1 MRKHN
6 LSLIVTG
13 LALALLAPASL
24 ADSTQA
30 HCEMWHNGDQKK
42 EATGNCQFSQRQG
55 YVDIRLHNGSTWN
68 LSPGDKP
75 DHFRDQEG
83 HRVKRHNEDGKQVY
97 KWEHRKI
104 TVAFGGGHG
113 GSQHGGGHH
122 DQNVPGDLKDL
133 VGQPGGHAEDQLRAR
148 GYTLAGSSRSGNDVY
163 SNWKHKHG
171 GQCVS
176 VHSVNGHY
184 KSIVYAPALDCR

>member
-83 HRVKRHNEDGKQVY
+83 HRVKRHNEDAGRGQGGDEVGAAGQDR
-97 KWEHRKI
+97 ER
-104 TVAFGGGHG
+104 VGVEDEGGRGRSRPVRFGLG
-113 GSQHGGGHH
+113 
-122 DQNVPGDLKDL
+122 
-133 VGQPGGHAEDQLRAR
+133 
-148 GYTLAGSSRSGNDVY
+148 
-163 SNWKHKHG
+163 
-171 GQCVS
+171 
-176 VHSVNGHY
+176 
-184 KSIVYAPALDCR
+184 

>member
-1 MRKHN
+1 MHKLT
-6 LSLIVTG
+6 LSLAVTG
-13 LALALLAPASL
+13 LAFALLGSPSL

-30 HCEMWHNGDQKK
+30 HCEMWHNGDHKTD
-42 EATGNCQFSQRQG
+42 ATGNCQFSQRQG
-55 YVDIRLHNGSTWN
+55 YIDIRLHNGSTWN

-83 HRVKRHNEDGKQVY
+83 HKVKRHNEGGKQVY

-104 TVAFGGGHG
+104 TVAFDGGQG
-113 GSQHGGGHH
+113 GQHGSNHQ
-122 DQNVPGDLKDL
+122 DQRTPGDLKDL
-133 VGQPGGHAEDQLRAR
+133 VGQSGGHAEDQLRTR

-171 GQCVS
+171 GQCVT

-184 KSIVYAPALDCR
+184 QSIVYAPEFDCR